1 MNKKLE
7 ERERKNLEYER
18 YFPSKDEVPLTVQ
31 IAKKETLEIWRYLA
45 AHGELPSK
53 DFLPVKMFKKIVHYK
68 CRCPLCA
75 LYMSM
80 GCAECPL
87 LIRNAAGEPRPCF
100 SSGHPFAKW
109 SHADTDDERAT
120 AAGEIVKLLEAW
132 EV

>member
-53 DFLPVKMFKKIVHYK
+53 ELLPVKMFKKIVNYK

-80 GCAECPL
+80 VCAECPL
-87 LIRNAAGEPRPCF
+87 LIRNAAGEPRPCG
-100 SSGHPFAKW
+100 SSGQQYDKW

-120 AAGEIVKLLEAW
+120 AAGEIVKLIEAW